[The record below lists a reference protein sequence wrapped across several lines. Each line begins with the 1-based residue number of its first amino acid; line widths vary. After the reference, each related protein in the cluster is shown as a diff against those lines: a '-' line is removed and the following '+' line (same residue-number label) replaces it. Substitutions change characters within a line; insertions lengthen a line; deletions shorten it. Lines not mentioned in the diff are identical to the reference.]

1 MPDSYL
7 RLANLIIFLRL
18 IIKSRCHYISQKA
31 RILVIDDDSSIRE
44 TLAMALE
51 LEGFCVD
58 VAENGKGAIE
68 KSYANFYNLALVDW
82 RLPDIE
88 GTKLI
93 GKLKETTPK
102 MVKIML
108 TGYPSM
114 DNAIAAVNERA
125 DAFLLKPVDFEV
137 IIDKIRELLKQ
148 QEQAQT
154 FTESLMVNYIE
165 TRAKKLLR
173 EEKTGQ
179 LP

>member
-1 MPDSYL
+1 
-7 RLANLIIFLRL
+7 
-18 IIKSRCHYISQKA
+18 
-31 RILVIDDDSSIRE
+31 
-44 TLAMALE
+44 
-51 LEGFCVD
+51 
-58 VAENGKGAIE
+58 
-68 KSYANFYNLALVDW
+68 
-82 RLPDIE
+82 
-88 GTKLI
+88 
-93 GKLKETTPK
+93 